1 MTLALTTLALAKV
14 LVRLVRSGIAGLAA
28 TAADLACLTLLTELG
43 GLSPR
48 VASVPALTVGGL
60 VMFFGQ
66 KYFAFQSREKTEAR
80 ELFWFAV
87 VQVGGLVLTGVLYD
101 TTLRLLPDLVEH
113 YVLVRLV
120 TTNLVWLGYSFP
132 LWHLVFRARREARSE
147 RSGH

>member
-1 MTLALTTLALAKV
+1 LASFGRV

-28 TAADLACLTLLTELG
+28 TLCDLGVLAGLTELA

-48 VASVPALTVGGL
+48 VASVPALVTGGT

-66 KYFAFQSREKTEAR
+66 KYFAFQRAGKPRSRELVE
-80 ELFWFAV
+80 FGV
-87 VQVGGLVLTGVLYD
+87 VQLGGLFLTGLLYD
-101 TTLRLLPDLVEH
+101 SVLRFFPSLIAH

-132 LWHLVFRARREARSE
+132 LWHVVFRARHAAAESPPDP
-147 RSGH
+147 